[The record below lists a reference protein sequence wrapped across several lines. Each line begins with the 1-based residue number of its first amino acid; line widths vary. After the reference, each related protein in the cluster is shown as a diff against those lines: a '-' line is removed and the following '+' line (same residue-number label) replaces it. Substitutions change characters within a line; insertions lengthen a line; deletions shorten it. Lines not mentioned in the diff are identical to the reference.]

1 MAHSYIT
8 DEMQCDLRFAILHVN
23 RHENKNLICAKFS
36 FFFSSNFFPP
46 IYANV
51 GPGLIHLT
59 FKIEI
64 HILYSAPY
72 ISYTINGK
80 NSSEIVKWNGEVRCS

>member
-1 MAHSYIT
+1 MTHSYIT

-23 RHENKNLICAKFS
+23 RHENKNLNFHFVFS
-36 FFFSSNFFPP
+36 RNFFPP

-59 FKIEI
+59 
-64 HILYSAPY
+64 L
-72 ISYTINGK
+72 
-80 NSSEIVKWNGEVRCS
+80 